1 MSYLGG
7 VTGIKMFKSTISLA
21 VILTL
26 AITSRV
32 EAQINNYQFIVVP
45 EKFQEFEEENQHHTS
60 TLLKL
65 LFTREGFTTYYE
77 KQVPDEL
84 IGSCKGLKVDLLDES
99 SMLRT
104 KAVLVLK
111 DCKGREVFRTK
122 QGDSREKD
130 LKEGFR
136 EAIEV
141 AFQSIESLGYHY
153 EPEETPREDEGPVTI
168 NFDNDVK
175 SLQESGHTAG
185 KREQEPEV
193 VQEATP
199 EVQRYEDRRPKPSGY
214 KPATPSA
221 DKGDI
226 SPEASP
232 DIWYA
237 QKIPGGYQL
246 VDSSPKIRLSLHETS
261 LNDIY
266 LAENDTA
273 NGLVFK
279 QQDRWYFEYYQN
291 GERVVQELHIK
302 F

>member
-1 MSYLGG
+1 MIK
-7 VTGIKMFKSTISLA
+7 GIIRLA
-21 VILTL
+21 FILTV

-32 EAQINNYQFIVVP
+32 EAQINKYQFIVVP
-45 EKFQEFEEENQHHTS
+45 EKFQEFEEENQYHTS

-77 KQVPDEL
+77 KQVPDAL

-104 KAVLVLK
+104 RAVLVMK
-111 DCKGREVFRTK
+111 DCKGREIFRTK

-141 AFQSIESLGYHY
+141 AFQSIESLGYSY
-153 EPEETPREDEGPVTI
+153 EPEERPQEDEGPVTI
-168 NFDNDVK
+168 NFDKDVK
-175 SLQESGHTAG
+175 TLDEPGHNAG
-185 KREQEPEV
+185 KREAEPGV
-193 VQEATP
+193 VQVATP

-214 KPATPSA
+214 TPAAPSG
-221 DKGDI
+221 DKG
-226 SPEASP
+226 EASP

-237 QKIPGGYQL
+237 QKIPGGFQL
-246 VDSSPKIRLSLHETS
+246 VDSSPKIRLHLHETS

-279 QQDRWYFEYYQN
+279 QQNRWYFEYYQD

>member
-7 VTGIKMFKSTISLA
+7 VTGNKMIKGIIRLVF
-21 VILTL
+21 ILTV

-32 EAQINNYQFIVVP
+32 EAQINKYQFIVVP
-45 EKFQEFEEENQHHTS
+45 EKFQEFEEENQYHTS
-60 TLLKL
+60 TLLKH
-65 LFTREGFTTYYE
+65 LFSNEGFTTYYE
-77 KQVPDEL
+77 KEVPDAL
-84 IGSCKGLKVDLLDES
+84 LGSCKGLKVDVLDES

-104 KAVLVLK
+104 RAVLVLK
-111 DCKGREVFRTK
+111 DCKGREVYRTK

-141 AFQSIESLGYHY
+141 AFQSIESLGYSY

-175 SLQESGHTAG
+175 TLEEPGNSAG
-185 KREQEPEV
+185 KREVEPGV
-193 VQEATP
+193 IQEATP
-199 EVQRYEDRRPKPSGY
+199 DVQRYEDRRPKPSGY
-214 KPATPSA
+214 KPAVPSEN
-221 DKGDI
+221 KG
-226 SPEASP
+226 EASL

-246 VDSSPKIRLSLHETS
+246 VDSSPKIRLHLHETS
-261 LNDIY
+261 LTDIY
-266 LAENDTA
+266 LAENDSA

-279 QQDRWYFEYYQN
+279 QQNRWFFEYYKE